1 MPEKDVCI
9 STLVEL
15 HQLFLTSADVSMCLG
30 DWEKARCELCKSREV
45 VHVLRY
51 VDELIK

>member
-30 DWEKARCELCKSREV
+30 DWEKTRCELRKAREV
-45 VHVLRY
+45 FHVLRY

>member
-30 DWEKARCELCKSREV
+30 DWEKARCELRKAREV